1 MSSPVAPI
9 RARTRSGRW
18 GALSSVLLPGA
29 ILPPDG
35 IHDPDVR
42 IDTDFHAADVALLRG
57 LGATD
62 SPSEGQEL
70 KYDPLYQSFRS
81 ECRTRFIS
89 RGLPRNPHEYRL
101 VFDCTTGSGPLEVLK
116 LLSDEGRARYT
127 DALLSLETTYDEW
140 TMRHNTQGIYP
151 PLACESPAIAALR

>member
-1 MSSPVAPI
+1 MTPHTDDPDDSSWNEFWSAARAVGTEKAHSIIVEVERERRNRWNWMSSPVAPI

-70 KYDPLYQSFRS
+70 KDDPLYQSFRS

-89 RGLPRNPHEYRL
+89 
-101 VFDCTTGSGPLEVLK
+101 
-116 LLSDEGRARYT
+116 
-127 DALLSLETTYDEW
+127 
-140 TMRHNTQGIYP
+140 
-151 PLACESPAIAALR
+151 